1 MLSLSKHPF
10 RILVI
15 GVLLSG
21 LGRAD
26 DDVVPDSATPVKFDF
41 AQSCKVR
48 DHTFILEKTTLADV
62 THAIGSGVI
71 RDNGQDAGEHE
82 FFVDY
87 SDGSHLIRFSSNGEM
102 GGDDHGLG
110 EVEVRP
116 LSSGQKAA
124 DFPALHDPVVFP
136 FGTVGMPFAKLVAGL
151 GPATKTDGVAWY
163 VYSGKSSIKDY
174 TGKTLDGDVLGTLR
188 VKVVAGKVAAIQLGR
203 VTSY

>member
-1 MLSLSKHPF
+1 MIRVVCLGLVGSL
-10 RILVI
+10 
-15 GVLLSG
+15 LLFG

-26 DDVVPDSATPVKFDF
+26 DDVVPDSATAVKFDF
-41 AQSCKVR
+41 AQSCKVG

-62 THAIGSGVI
+62 IHAIGSGII
-71 RDNGQDAGEHE
+71 RDNGRDAGDHE

-87 SDGSHLIRFSSNGEM
+87 TDGSHLIRFSSNGEM

-116 LSSGQKAA
+116 LPSGQKAS
-124 DFPALHDPVVFP
+124 DLPALHDPVVFP
-136 FGTVGMPFAKLVAGL
+136 FGSAGMPFSKLVAAL
-151 GPATKTDGVAWY
+151 GAATKRDGVAWY

-174 TGKTLDGDVLGTLR
+174 SGKTLEGDVLGTLR
-188 VKVVAGKVAAIQLGR
+188 VKIVAGKVAAIQLGR